1 LRSLQSGKREFN
13 AHSATSICDALL
25 APTPAELPFSINKQ
39 RLAGV
44 LVASDE
50 EVLAAMRFLF
60 DEFRIVV
67 EPGGAVAF
75 ASLLFNAPESF
86 KGKNVAVIIS
96 GGNVDPMIFS
106 HAIM

>member
-1 LRSLQSGKREFN
+1 
-13 AHSATSICDALL
+13 
-25 APTPAELPFSINKQ
+25 
-39 RLAGV
+39 
-44 LVASDE
+44 
-50 EVLAAMRFLF
+50 MRFLF